1 MCLDE
6 LIKQW
11 SCRVPSEASGSP
23 PTPQSAPYCSA
34 AEPSLSLGVLSRHK
48 PEDPR
53 LTVEADRT
61 RPGDSTPPQICV
73 YSHCSP
79 ASRLPRDP
87 LPQADVSPEHSA
99 K

>member
-11 SCRVPSEASGSP
+11 SCRVPSEASRSH
-23 PTPQSAPYCSA
+23 PTPQSFPYCSA
-34 AEPSLSLGVLSRHK
+34 AQPSLSLGVLSRHK
-48 PEDPR
+48 PENPW
-53 LTVEADRT
+53 LMVEADRT
-61 RPGDSTPPQICV
+61 CPGDPTPPQICV

-79 ASRLPRDP
+79 APRLPRHP
-87 LPQADVSPEHSA
+87 LPRVNVSPEHSA